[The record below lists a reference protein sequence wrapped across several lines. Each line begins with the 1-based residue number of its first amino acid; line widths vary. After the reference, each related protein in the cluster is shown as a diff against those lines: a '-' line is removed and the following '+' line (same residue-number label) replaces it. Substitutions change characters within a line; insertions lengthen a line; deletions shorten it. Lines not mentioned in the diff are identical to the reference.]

1 MKNIDFPSNGKG
13 AFLYAARFCDNDVVL
28 AGGSGTN
35 SAKAI
40 NHVENKVIHV
50 YSSSLIKWSDY

>member
-40 NHVENKVIHV
+40 NHVENKVR
-50 YSSSLIKWSDY
+50 YSSTLIKWSDC